1 MKILEITITVQEDPQ
16 MMNKRKPDQSSC
28 DTSEILASEKAR
40 LRALSLTVI
49 RSIVEQH
56 HGRVDDDMTT
66 EYVDIDVP
74 DGEAAACAEE
84 IGEQMGLICH
94 HVYTHVDALFKGKVL
109 LGFDAN

>member
-1 MKILEITITVQEDPQ
+1 
-16 MMNKRKPDQSSC
+16 MNDKRHYDASC
-28 DTSEILASEKAR
+28 DTSEILSSEKAR

-56 HGRVDDDMTT
+56 HGSMSDNMTS

-94 HVYTHVDALFKGKVL
+94 HVYTQVDALFKGKVL
-109 LGFDAN
+109 LRFDTN

>member
-1 MKILEITITVQEDPQ
+1 
-16 MMNKRKPDQSSC
+16 MNDKRHGDISC
-28 DTSEILASEKAR
+28 DTSEILSSEKAR

-56 HGRVDDDMTT
+56 HGSVGDDMTS

-94 HVYTHVDALFKGKVL
+94 HVYTQVDALLKGKVL
-109 LGFDAN
+109 LRFDAN